1 MKKFESFSLQT
12 YLVVKILTRIRLRF
26 VVQDATRDYKFQAK
40 ITFEILEGGTQISA
54 SACCCALLPRAV
66 V

>member
-1 MKKFESFSLQT
+1 MLQ
-12 YLVVKILTRIRLRF
+12 F

-66 V
+66 VWGWYMMFGSVRGNRNNGV